1 MRELVYFVATTV
13 DGFISDESGH
23 DPGGFMPFEG
33 PQVPDLLAE
42 FPEMVPGHVR
52 SLIGMPADAPNRRFD
67 TVVMGRATYAI
78 GADQGITSPYPHLRQ
93 LVVSTTL
100 GPSPDPAV
108 EVVATDPVAR
118 VRELKAED
126 GKDVWL
132 CGGGSLASSLAGE
145 IDELVLKISPVVLG
159 AGVPL
164 FGRVVGPR
172 PLTPAGHR
180 TYDTGFTLAR
190 YRFAT

>member
-1 MRELVYFVATTV
+1 
-13 DGFISDESGH
+13 
-23 DPGGFMPFEG
+23 
-33 PQVPDLLAE
+33 
-42 FPEMVPGHVR
+42 MVPAHVR
-52 SLIGMPADAPNRRFD
+52 SLVGMPVETPNGRFD
-67 TVVMGRATYAI
+67 TILMGRQTYEI
-78 GADQGITSPYPHLRQ
+78 GVRAGITNPYPHLRT

-100 GPSPDPAV
+100 GVSPDPAV
-108 EVVATDPVAR
+108 ELVDADPVAR